1 MRGRVASTDAIN
13 RQWVIGSRGEIYHYN
28 FLDPQTRRMLG
39 VSVYEFPSGMERLT
53 RRTYA
58 GRASVDPATP
68 TLWHLEQGWT
78 RAFSNAGAAESS
90 SGQAVR
96 ITFTAFDKTDRTLD
110 AVSAFVTEPPDARF
124 MGYRQLRE
132 YTERLRS
139 SGFDVLD
146 QDVALA
152 GKLAFPFVTIILT
165 LMAVPFAVLTG
176 RGGAMAAI
184 GVGIGLALTYWI
196 TISVFA
202 AMGTGGLVTPLIA
215 AWAPNMLFGAAALYL
230 LLTVRT

>member
-1 MRGRVASTDAIN
+1 MDRIA
-13 RQWVIGSRGEIYHYN
+13 
-28 FLDPQTRRMLG
+28 
-39 VSVYEFPSGMERLT
+39 
-53 RRTYA
+53 RRTFA
-58 GRASVDPATP
+58 ERASVDAAAP

-78 RAFSNAGAAESS
+78 RAFSNTGAAD
-90 SGQAVR
+90 G
-96 ITFTAFDKTDRTLD
+96 FTAFDKTDRTLD
-110 AVSAFVTEPPDARF
+110 AISAFVAEAPDARF
-124 MGYRQLRE
+124 MGYRQLRD
-132 YTERLRS
+132 YTERLRA
-139 SGFDVLD
+139 SGLDVLD

-184 GVGIGLALTYWI
+184 GIGIGLALTYWI

-202 AMGTGGLVTPLIA
+202 AMGTGGLVTPLMA
-215 AWAPNMLFGAAALYL
+215 AWAPNMLFGAAALYM